1 MSTLTK
7 QIERRLED
15 EAGILVSVEEDAG
28 RIVLSGRVETE
39 DLKETAAAI
48 AGETAPEYPVQNEL
62 DVMQVMPSEVG
73 DFELAE
79 TRTGMMEGATE
90 DLSEDE
96 ALEPGDFT
104 DQPSLHYPGGASGPS
119 TSLEYDA
126 VSEGDEA
133 YVPPTDPVGTNTEVI
148 GGLQHSS
155 MQSIKV
161 DRSSDGT
168 LGDEGIA
175 DAVRREL
182 REDASTTDLELE
194 VEVVEGVVHLRG
206 KVPLLEDAE
215 NAEAV
220 AATVPGVIEVIE
232 ETDVVGL

>member
-1 MSTLTK
+1 
-7 QIERRLED
+7 
-15 EAGILVSVEEDAG
+15 
-28 RIVLSGRVETE
+28 
-39 DLKETAAAI
+39 
-48 AGETAPEYPVQNEL
+48 
-62 DVMQVMPSEVG
+62 
-73 DFELAE
+73 
-79 TRTGMMEGATE
+79 
-90 DLSEDE
+90 
-96 ALEPGDFT
+96 
-104 DQPSLHYPGGASGPS
+104 
-119 TSLEYDA
+119 
-126 VSEGDEA
+126 
-133 YVPPTDPVGTNTEVI
+133 
-148 GGLQHSS
+148 